1 MARSAQ
7 LLLGSA
13 LALLAS
19 SAMASAG
26 CGLDAVGSLVVSD
39 AAPPPPGSLPDG
51 APPSTDAA
59 SSSDADE
66 DANANV
72 GVDAGPGPCADPAI
86 VLCVGFDGT
95 LTDDA
100 HAQPIVASGNITFVP
115 GVVGQAV
122 HLDATSVLTLADNPA
137 WTYTSM
143 TVETWVWLDALP
155 VGAARSGLL
164 DKDSSFGVF
173 VYADG
178 TVNCIMN
185 QTAGAK
191 VLTKTAQWV
200 HIACVNDGSSTK
212 LYADGVVQ
220 ASVPAGN
227 VAQTVNLVA
236 IGNNSPNL
244 GSPLLGA
251 LDLLRVYAR
260 AKSAAEVAADAK
272 R

>member
-1 MARSAQ
+1 
-7 LLLGSA
+7 
-13 LALLAS
+13 
-19 SAMASAG
+19 
-26 CGLDAVGSLVVSD
+26 
-39 AAPPPPGSLPDG
+39 
-51 APPSTDAA
+51 
-59 SSSDADE
+59 
-66 DANANV
+66 
-72 GVDAGPGPCADPAI
+72 
-86 VLCVGFDGT
+86 
-95 LTDDA
+95 
-100 HAQPIVASGNITFVP
+100 
-115 GVVGQAV
+115 
-122 HLDATSVLTLADNPA
+122 
-137 WTYTSM
+137 
-143 TVETWVWLDALP
+143 
-155 VGAARSGLL
+155 
-164 DKDSSFGVF
+164 VF

-178 TVNCIMN
+178 TLNCIMN

-220 ASVPAGN
+220 ASVPAGSG
-227 VAQTVNLVA
+227 AQTANLVA